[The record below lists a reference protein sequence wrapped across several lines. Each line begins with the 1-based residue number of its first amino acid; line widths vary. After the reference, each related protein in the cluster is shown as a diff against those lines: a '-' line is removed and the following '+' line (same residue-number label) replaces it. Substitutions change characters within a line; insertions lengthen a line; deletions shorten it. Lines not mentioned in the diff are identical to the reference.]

1 LYNERI
7 AMAFTMASSANRIK
21 RCFERPDRTWY
32 FSELTLWWEVVHILA
47 PQTNRDM
54 REMKERYIEKIMGG
68 RAPETRYVV
77 T

>member
-1 LYNERI
+1 
-7 AMAFTMASSANRIK
+7 MAFRKVRSANRMK
-21 RCFERPDRTWY
+21 RYLERPVRMWY

>member
-1 LYNERI
+1 
-7 AMAFTMASSANRIK
+7 MAFTKFRCANRMK
-21 RCFERPDRTWY
+21 RYFERADRTWY

-54 REMKERYIEKIMGG
+54 REMKERYIERIMGG